1 MEVRWSAFGWFVD
14 WSTVRKLPVPQNSIE
29 EEQNQSKDI
38 ELLISK
44 DIIDE
49 NKKEQ
54 TSNSDEDFLKLLLN
68 KIKNN

>member
-1 MEVRWSAFGWFVD
+1 MGDIFTWD
-14 WSTVRKLPVPQNSIE
+14 SIE

-54 TSNSDEDFLKLLLN
+54 TSNSDEDFLKLLLD

>member
-1 MEVRWSAFGWFVD
+1 MPPEYG
-14 WSTVRKLPVPQNSIE
+14 KLPVPQNSIE

-54 TSNSDEDFLKLLLN
+54 TSNSDEDFLKLLLD